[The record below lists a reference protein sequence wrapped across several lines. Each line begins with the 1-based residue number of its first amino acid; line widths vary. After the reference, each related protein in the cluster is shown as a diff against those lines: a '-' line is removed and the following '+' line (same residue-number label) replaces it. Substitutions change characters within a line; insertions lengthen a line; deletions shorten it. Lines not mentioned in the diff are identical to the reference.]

1 MFPFGQPQPTDPAKP
16 RRTSKTVWNMV
27 RSDAGVKGRWHDN
40 RNTFI
45 TGLTESGEATGQTIM
60 DLAGHIPKEILKHY
74 CYIRTEAERRAV
86 DSLVRNGRKTP
97 ETIES
102 STIVERPVKES
113 AKVEVLN

>member
-1 MFPFGQPQPTDPAKP
+1 
-16 RRTSKTVWNMV
+16 MV

-40 RNTFI
+40 RHTSI

-60 DLAGHIPKEILKHY
+60 DLAGDIPKEILKHY